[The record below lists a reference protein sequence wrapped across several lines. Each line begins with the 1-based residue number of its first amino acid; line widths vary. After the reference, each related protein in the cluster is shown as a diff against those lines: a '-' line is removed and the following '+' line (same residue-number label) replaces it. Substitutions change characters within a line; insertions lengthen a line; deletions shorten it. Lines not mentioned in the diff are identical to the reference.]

1 MSQDLQTKN
10 YLIVLPLEEF
20 RGNRSILTSK
30 LDVNLIDLITADV
43 LAWEFDITD
52 KYLEDNIYNQIESI
66 IDNEEDP
73 ELNDEDIYALTE
85 HVHAVVNRLTHLIP
99 DQDYQ
104 LKSNV
109 TTHFSNLEVVG
120 DNVYLGLERYIEDEL
135 LVPIIS
141 L

>member
-10 YLIVLPLEEF
+10 YLIVLPLDEF
-20 RGNRSILTSK
+20 RGNRSTLASK

-66 IDNEEDP
+66 IDNEQDP
-73 ELNDEDIYALTE
+73 EIGDEDICALTE
-85 HVHAVVNRLTHLIP
+85 HVHKVVNRLTHLIP

-120 DNVYLGLERYIEDEL
+120 DNVYLGLERYIEDE
-135 LVPIIS
+135 
-141 L
+141 

>member
-10 YLIVLPLEEF
+10 YLIVLPLDEF
-20 RGNRSILTSK
+20 RGNRSTLASK

-85 HVHAVVNRLTHLIP
+85 HVHRVVNRLTHLIP

-120 DNVYLGLERYIEDEL
+120 DNVYLGLERYIEDE
-135 LVPIIS
+135 
-141 L
+141 

>member
-1 MSQDLQTKN
+1 MGQDLQTKN
-10 YLIVLPLEEF
+10 YLIVLPLDEF
-20 RGNRSILTSK
+20 RGNRNALASK

-43 LAWEFDITD
+43 LAWEFDTSD
-52 KYLEDNIYNQIESI
+52 SYLGDTIYNQIESI
-66 IDNEEDP
+66 IDNEQDP
-73 ELNDEDIYALTE
+73 EITDEDISALSE

-120 DNVYLGLERYIEDEL
+120 DNVYLGLERYIEDE
-135 LVPIIS
+135 
-141 L
+141 